1 MNSYIQRGLFLR
13 RTPESVY
20 RSTTTTKENTTMPT
34 IPNFPDSLTDK
45 HHAWHQPEAHPDLP
59 RTNHRGDKTMK
70 RTTLR
75 NMKCGIIMTVVIL
88 MISVVPVI
96 AQSVTAQSEAPER
109 SLEGVWLVKITP
121 RNCTTG
127 DPNPTAAFE
136 SLFTFHK
143 DGTMLVSLRNG
154 SLALERTAA
163 HGLWRRDL
171 GWSDYSFKFVHIRRN
186 VTTGLFA
193 GNQESGGT
201 LVLSESGDEFTT
213 DAHTQAYNAD
223 GTPAGPGGC
232 SNAVGTRFK
241 LEP

>member
-1 MNSYIQRGLFLR
+1 
-13 RTPESVY
+13 
-20 RSTTTTKENTTMPT
+20 
-34 IPNFPDSLTDK
+34 
-45 HHAWHQPEAHPDLP
+45 
-59 RTNHRGDKTMK
+59 MK

-88 MISVVPVI
+88 MISVVPVT

-109 SLEGVWLVKITP
+109 SLVGVWLVKITP

-127 DPNPTAAFE
+127 IPTAAFE
-136 SLFTFHK
+136 SLWTFHK
-143 DGTMLVSLRNG
+143 DGTMLFSFNNSFV
-154 SLALERTAA
+154 LERTAA

-171 GWSDYSFKFVHIRRN
+171 GWSDYSFKFVHLRRN
-186 VTTGLFA
+186 LTTGLFA
-193 GNQESGGT
+193 GKQESFGT

-213 DAHTQAYNAD
+213 DAHTIVYSVD
-223 GTPAGPGGC
+223 GIPVLPPGC

>member
-1 MNSYIQRGLFLR
+1 
-13 RTPESVY
+13 
-20 RSTTTTKENTTMPT
+20 
-34 IPNFPDSLTDK
+34 
-45 HHAWHQPEAHPDLP
+45 
-59 RTNHRGDKTMK
+59 MK

-88 MISVVPVI
+88 MISVVPVT
-96 AQSVTAQSEAPER
+96 AQSVTAQDKASER

-127 DPNPTAAFE
+127 DPIPTAAFE

-143 DGTMLVSLRNG
+143 DETMLVSFRNNT
-154 SLALERTAA
+154 LVLERTAA

-171 GWSDYSFKFVHIRRN
+171 GWSDYSFKFVHLRRN
-186 VTTGLFA
+186 LTTGLFA
-193 GNQESGGT
+193 GKQESGGT

-213 DAHTQAYNAD
+213 DASTIVFSVD
-223 GTPAGPGGC
+223 GIPGTPSC
-232 SNAVGTRFK
+232 SNSVGTRFK